1 MVSDAQELLKNIA
14 QILRSRGE
22 SLTVAESCTGG
33 WLAKECTDLPGS
45 SEWFERG
52 FVTYSNV
59 AKIEML
65 GVSEDTLTSYGA
77 VSEQVVSEMVT
88 GALRHSCA
96 HWAIAVSGIAGPEG
110 GTSVNPVGTVWF
122 AWMQNGHTVK
132 CSKMKFDGNRNQ
144 VRAQSVYYALETLSS
159 ILKSL

>member
-1 MVSDAQELLKNIA
+1 MVSDAQELIKNIA
-14 QILRSRGE
+14 QVLRARE
-22 SLTVAESCTGG
+22 QSLTVAESCTGG
-33 WLAKECTDLPGS
+33 WVAKECTDAPGS

-77 VSEQVVSEMVT
+77 VSEQVVTEMAA
-88 GALRHSCA
+88 GALRNSCA
-96 HWAIAVSGIAGPEG
+96 HWSIAISGIAGPDG

-122 AWMQNGHTVK
+122 AWMQNTHNAEL
-132 CSKMKFDGNRNQ
+132 SKMKFEGNRNQ
-144 VRAQSVYYALETLSS
+144 VRAQSVYFALERLN
-159 ILKSL
+159 SLLI